1 MPITETLTTPA
12 PAKVHPHHTPL
23 RRVTLAGLVAAAYF
37 MVSGGPYGIEDVVA
51 SAGYARTLI
60 ILVLVPLMWSLPT
73 VLMVAELSSAMPVDG
88 GYYVWVKRA
97 LGPFWGVQEVWL
109 TLASSVFDM
118 AIYPTLFVA
127 YLGRIAPNLTSGN
140 RGFAVALAVVA
151 AAVIWN
157 LFGSKS
163 VSTGS
168 IGLGVL
174 LLSPF
179 AVLVGFAIH
188 HHSVAPALHASA
200 GADLLGGILVAMWN
214 FMGWDNAAN
223 IGGEVK
229 EAQRNYPRAMVITAV
244 LDIITYV
251 VPIAAMW
258 YAHIPATAWETGAW
272 PDLARTV
279 GGSALAVGIVAGGMI
294 MGGGMFNSLT
304 MSYTRLPFVLAE
316 DGFLPGLFTKLN
328 RFGTP
333 WVSLLVCAVGWALAL
348 RIGFEHLV
356 QIDILLYGSAL
367 MLEFIAFAMLRL
379 REPEM
384 ERPYRAPGGKIAA
397 MLLGI
402 GPLVLLVFALVHSES
417 ERIAGMPALAF
428 GLILIAAGFALYPL
442 LALHRARAYRG

>member
-1 MPITETLTTPA
+1 
-12 PAKVHPHHTPL
+12 
-23 RRVTLAGLVAAAYF
+23 
-37 MVSGGPYGIEDVVA
+37 
-51 SAGYARTLI
+51 
-60 ILVLVPLMWSLPT
+60 
-73 VLMVAELSSAMPVDG
+73 LS
-88 GYYVWVKRA
+88 
-97 LGPFWGVQEVWL
+97 
-109 TLASSVFDM
+109 
-118 AIYPTLFVA
+118 
-127 YLGRIAPNLTSGN
+127 RIAPDLTSGN
-140 RGFAVALAVVA
+140 RGFFVALAVVA

-179 AVLVGFAIH
+179 AVLVASAIH
-188 HHSVAPALHASA
+188 HHSVAPAVHATA

-258 YAHIPATAWETGAW
+258 YAHVPVSAWETGAW
-272 PDLARTV
+272 PELARTV
-279 GGSALAVGIVAGGMI
+279 GGSALAIGIVAGGMI

-316 DGFLPGLFTKLN
+316 DGFLPNAFTKLN

-333 WVSLLVCAVGWALAL
+333 WVSLLVCAVGWGLAL

-367 MLEFIAFAMLRL
+367 MLEFIAFAMLRF

-384 ERPYRAPGGKIAA
+384 ERPYRAPGGKLAA
-397 MLLGI
+397 ILLGV
-402 GPLVLLVFALVHSES
+402 GPLVLLVLALVHSES

-428 GLILIAAGFALYPL
+428 GLLIIAAG
-442 LALHRARAYRG
+442 LALFPALNYYRRRTTE